1 MYDQIPNQLLSF
13 GKQAIDATF
22 KAQHLAL
29 ENFEKV
35 AGLQLKTLEDRVGAT
50 LAFLGEVSEARDFE
64 AAKTVWPKGIALAKE
79 SGEQLYAVSQEALNA
94 SLKTSEAIAQLL
106 KAQVEAANEGVAKA
120 APAAKRA
127 R

>member
-50 LAFLGEVSEARDFE
+50 LAFLGEASEARDFE
-64 AAKTVWPKGIALAKE
+64 SAKTVWPKGVALAKE
-79 SGEQLYAVSQEALNA
+79 SGEQFYAISQEALNA

-106 KAQVEAANEGVAKA
+106 KAQVEAANEGVAKV

-127 R
+127 K